1 MLLAGASLFV
11 LAQGPAASMEE
22 KMPDAIQTYLQPLVA
37 DHTLAGAVTLVATRD
52 RTVYLGAIGLRD
64 YSAKSPMLQN
74 SLFWIASTSK
84 PMTATA
90 LMMLVDE
97 GKVSLDDPVEKY
109 LVEFKG
115 QMVRQRPADS
125 VHDSQKPPVLVPA
138 DHPIRIWEILSH
150 TSGLPFRSAAQPGAL
165 DLMPLKDAV
174 RSFAAEP
181 LNYQPGTDYAYSNE
195 GLNTAARIIEV
206 VSGIPYEQ
214 FMQERL
220 FTPLGMKDTTF
231 WPTEEQLH
239 RLAKTYKVDERSKD
253 LMELPINQLTYPLDD
268 KQHRYPMPAGGLFST
283 AEDVSKFCQMI
294 LNGGALNG
302 KRYISGKSL
311 HEMTTRQNGGLG
323 GKDYG
328 LGWSISKEGFGHGG
342 AFKNAMEINVA
353 EGKILIF
360 MVQQDGPWGTL
371 AGDAILPTLDR
382 ISRDLVSTPGD
393 HGGAPA
399 PVK

>member
-1 MLLAGASLFV
+1 
-11 LAQGPAASMEE
+11 
-22 KMPDAIQTYLQPLVA
+22 
-37 DHTLAGAVTLVATRD
+37 
-52 RTVYLGAIGLRD
+52 
-64 YSAKSPMLQN
+64 
-74 SLFWIASTSK
+74 
-84 PMTATA
+84 
-90 LMMLVDE
+90 VDE

-268 KQHRYPMPAGGLFST
+268 KQHRYPMPG
-283 AEDVSKFCQMI
+283 DC
-294 LNGGALNG
+294 
-302 KRYISGKSL
+302 SL
-311 HEMTTRQNGGLG
+311 RRKMFR
-323 GKDYG
+323 
-328 LGWSISKEGFGHGG
+328 SS
-342 AFKNAMEINVA
+342 A
-353 EGKILIF
+353 
-360 MVQQDGPWGTL
+360 
-371 AGDAILPTLDR
+371 R
-382 ISRDLVSTPGD
+382 
-393 HGGAPA
+393 
-399 PVK
+399 